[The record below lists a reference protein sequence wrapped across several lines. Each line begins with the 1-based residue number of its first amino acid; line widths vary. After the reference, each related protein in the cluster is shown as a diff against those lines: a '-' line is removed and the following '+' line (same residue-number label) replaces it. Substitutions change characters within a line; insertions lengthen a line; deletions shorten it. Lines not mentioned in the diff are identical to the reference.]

1 MLVFYSAFT
10 HSTNVRVRAQ
20 NLFGFHDGDGVLPR
34 QLFNELVFPNDF
46 PDDHD
51 EKSYHSI
58 SAKNRFNDL
67 SLLADLGV
75 SFRQAPL
82 VDYLF
87 AFFAGA
93 RFEVSRS
100 I

>member
-1 MLVFYSAFT
+1 MLVFYAAFT
-10 HSTNVRVRAQ
+10 HSTNRDA
-20 NLFGFHDGDGVLPR
+20 VLTR
-34 QLFNELVFPNDF
+34 QLINKLVFPNDF

-51 EKSYHSI
+51 EKSYHPI
-58 SAKNRFNDL
+58 GAKNRL
-67 SLLADLGV
+67 TELRLLANVGISLARPISDQ
-75 SFRQAPL
+75 R
-82 VDYLF
+82 F